1 MLVYSY
7 VAGEGVELTEHQES
21 VVVEKNKG
29 VELRPRR
36 AQLVMTEII
45 VGLGYTHAP
54 SRLEDEDVKTSVYTK
69 EEK

>member
-29 VELRPRR
+29 RG
-36 AQLVMTEII
+36 TEISPCAI
-45 VGLGYTHAP
+45 SYDRNYNRIGLHPCTQQTSG
-54 SRLEDEDVKTSVYTK
+54 EEVKTSVYTK

>member
-29 VELRPRR
+29 SG
-36 AQLVMTEII
+36 TEISPCAI
-45 VGLGYTHAP
+45 SYDRNYNRIG
-54 SRLEDEDVKTSVYTK
+54 
-69 EEK
+69 